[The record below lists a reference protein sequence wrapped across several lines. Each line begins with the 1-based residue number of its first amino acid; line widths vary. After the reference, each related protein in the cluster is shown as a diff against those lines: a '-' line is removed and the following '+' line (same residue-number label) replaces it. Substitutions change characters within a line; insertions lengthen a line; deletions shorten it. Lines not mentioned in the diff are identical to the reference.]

1 MCSHYRFIYP
11 FISFGKR
18 CSCLA
23 EISSCRNGANSA
35 KAIQTRAGFTWGAS
49 AAGEDCQQVSRK
61 KLDCPRSERESEIP
75 DPADRSSKISDSE
88 MLNIF
93 LIVFVF
99 CKTDLEGMC

>member
-61 KLDCPRSERESEIP
+61 KLDCPRSER
-75 DPADRSSKISDSE
+75 ARY
-88 MLNIF
+88 
-93 LIVFVF
+93 LILQIEAPKYLTVR
-99 CKTDLEGMC
+99 C

>member
-1 MCSHYRFIYP
+1 MQKWCKLCKGHSNPSRVHMVR
-11 FISFGKR
+11 
-18 CSCLA
+18 
-23 EISSCRNGANSA
+23 
-35 KAIQTRAGFTWGAS
+35 AS
-49 AAGEDCQQVSRK
+49 AGGEDCQQVSRK

-99 CKTDLEGMC
+99 CKTDLEGTC